1 MKKLNSKS
9 TGTLQVQDISMNL
22 LKANDY
28 VAEIIRS
35 EMKSKNILV
44 VNLVSSPGSGKTSLL
59 EETIKLLKNK
69 ISIAVLE
76 GDLETERDAMRIRNQ
91 GVEALQIITG
101 GICHLEAQMI
111 LQALPCINLESVDVL
126 FIENVGN
133 LVCPASYD
141 LGEDYRVTL
150 VSCTE
155 GDDKPKKYPS
165 MFLTTDVMIVTKSD
179 LLPYVPFSVDAII
192 KDAHEVNAE
201 IKTFLLSSLKNDG
214 MNEWCDWLTKK
225 ISAKKALTLNREE
238 HEMVNA
244 EHVLRERQTTY
255 NL

>member
-1 MKKLNSKS
+1 MKKLNNKP
-9 TGTLQVQDISMNL
+9 TGTLQVHDMSMNL

-28 VAEIIRS
+28 VAELIRND
-35 EMKSKNILV
+35 MKEKNILV
-44 VNLVSSPGSGKTSLL
+44 INLVSSPGSGKTSLL

-76 GDLETERDAMRIRNQ
+76 GDLETERDAIRIRNQ
-91 GVEALQIITG
+91 GVEALQIVTG

-111 LQALPCINLESVDVL
+111 QQALPKINLDGIDVL

-165 MFLTTDVMIVTKSD
+165 MFLTTDVMLVTKSD
-179 LLPYVPFSVDAII
+179 LLPYVPFSVEAVI
-192 KDAHEVNAE
+192 KDAHEVNATIE
-201 IKTFLLSSLKNDG
+201 TFVLSSYKHQG
-214 MNEWCDWLTKK
+214 MSEWCDWLTEK
-225 ISAKKALTLNREE
+225 IGAKKTIVFDEE
-238 HEMVNA
+238 IKEMVSDEN
-244 EHVLRERQTTY
+244 T
-255 NL
+255 

>member
-1 MKKLNSKS
+1 MKKLNNKA

-22 LKANDY
+22 LKANDF
-28 VAEIIRS
+28 VAEIIRRD
-35 EMKSKNILV
+35 MKAKNILV

-59 EETIKLLKNK
+59 EETIKFLKNK
-69 ISIAVLE
+69 LTIAVLE
-76 GDLETERDAMRIRNQ
+76 GDLETERDAIRIRNQ
-91 GVEALQIITG
+91 GVDALQIVTG

-111 LQALPCINLESVDVL
+111 LQALPNIELDGVDIL

-165 MFLTTDVMIVTKSD
+165 MFLTTDVLLVTKSD
-179 LLPYVPFSVDAII
+179 LLPYVPFSVEAVI

-201 IKTFLLSSLKNDG
+201 IKTFLLSSLKNEG
-214 MNEWCDWLTKK
+214 IREWCDWLIEKVA
-225 ISAKKALTLNREE
+225 AKKAPALNHGMRE
-238 HEMVNA
+238 MSN
-244 EHVLRERQTTY
+244 T
-255 NL
+255 